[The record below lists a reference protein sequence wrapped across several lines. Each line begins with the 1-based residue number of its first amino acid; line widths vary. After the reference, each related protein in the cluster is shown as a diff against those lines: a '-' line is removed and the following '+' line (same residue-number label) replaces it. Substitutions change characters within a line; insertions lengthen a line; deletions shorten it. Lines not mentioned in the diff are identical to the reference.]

1 MSDKTLKDKSAIYI
15 HQEVFDELQEY
26 KRKRDKVLEAAK
38 VDLTEGNPS
47 DKWLAGQR
55 RWLESLSANRGLQQE
70 EKGLHGLIIIVQA
83 LRAAIKECEK
93 E

>member
-1 MSDKTLKDKSAIYI
+1 MSDKTAEQNELDVKNF
-15 HQEVFDELQEY
+15 VFDERDKY
-26 KRKRDKVLEAAK
+26 KRQRDKLLEAAK
-38 VDLTEGNPS
+38 VDLPEGNPS